1 MKTRQSII
9 RVLHV
14 LLFLGTFLA
23 SAAVPAQFQDGD
35 LVPDGVLNAAD
46 LLAMTRIVE
55 GVVTP
60 TPDDLQHGDLYPPG
74 TGDGVINISD
84 LLQLL
89 NHVQAT
95 PPVAVDDPDAAFT
108 PADTTVTTANVL
120 ANDILANNARI
131 TAFDSTSAN
140 STATNVVY
148 NNNGT
153 FDYTPPAG
161 FGGPDTFT
169 YTLTDDLAQ
178 TSTATVTVR
187 VNSLPVANPDS
198 FTVAENETLSGNV
211 MLDNGNGA
219 DNPGDTPTTVAQGS
233 INVSNGSLTL
243 NTDGSFTYTPNPNF
257 SGSDSFSYTLTDS
270 TPDTSN
276 EATVTITVVPNQSV
290 MTAQTPVQADVTD
303 GSSYELGM
311 KFQSS
316 TDGYIKAIRF
326 YKAASETGVHTGN
339 IWSATGTL
347 LASVTFTGETA
358 SGWQEQALDA
368 PLHILAN
375 TVYLVSVN
383 ANQYYALTNSGLET
397 SISNGD
403 LSSVADGNNGVF
415 GTPGTFPT
423 SSYQNTNYF
432 RDVVFYGG
440 SLMVKAGGDGQSGD
454 VSAPLPTPLAVWIRD
469 HNGAPLAGVPVDF
482 TVTTGDASV
491 SPANVVTD
499 SNGQAATTLTLGST
513 AGTTTVLATATNVG
527 SVTFTANGYLPA
539 TQLVLTPATSTTD
552 ISSPVS
558 YQVTVEDQLGNTV
571 AHSTNQITLSVSGIA
586 GSFSPAATLTPVDG
600 VATVSFA
607 PGSTGTATIDAS
619 SPGLSGASATLN
631 VTNTSLIT
639 TQVPANTNASDGVAY
654 ELGMKFQSSVAGHIL
669 AIRYYKSPSEP
680 TIHSEDPGNALH
692 KGHIWDATGT
702 LLATAGFGNEVTAG
716 WQEQALDTPLSIQ
729 PGTTYT
735 VSVNSTQYFAVT
747 NGGLATAI
755 INGALSSVADGNNGV
770 FGPTGA
776 YPTSSYQD
784 SNYFR
789 DVVFT
794 TGDIIE
800 KTGGDNQSGDI
811 TTALPNPLVVA
822 VRDANDSP
830 VAGIPVTFSVTAG
843 GGSVSPASA
852 VTDSNGQAST
862 TLTLGSSAGAN
873 TVVASAP
880 NLGSVTFGETA
891 TVPPEPPT
899 RLTLAPAS
907 AKINVSRAVTYHATL
922 LDQYGNTVT
931 TATNPVTFSVN
942 GVSGSFS
949 PSATV
954 NPVNGIAT
962 VTFTPST
969 AGPATIDANSS
980 GLTGASASLT
990 VTDLHI
996 SIVSGDNQS
1005 GLVGTALP
1013 SPLVVQVTD
1022 SYTGQPVA
1030 GIAATFTISAG
1041 DGMLYMQSAATD
1053 PNGQASSRFILGAT
1067 AGTNSVNVATTDA
1080 GSAVFNATGTSNGN
1094 TITVL
1099 SGNNQSGIPSST
1111 LANPLVVEVR
1121 DSNNNPLSGVT
1132 VTFNQLQGTG
1142 SFSPTSVTNF
1152 QGQAS
1157 TNFTLGSETGT
1168 RIINATTGV
1177 TGGATFTEYTANPV
1191 VIENLKTG
1199 DPDYQTVRIAYTDT
1213 DIVGYSGT
1221 PSVPVGG
1228 SLPLKISMATPG
1240 NYSIDVYRFGY
1251 YGGAGARKVM
1261 PTIGPLSGIKQPDC
1275 QVTDPQTHLI
1285 ECLWSTSYT
1294 LAIGGDWTSG
1304 LYMARLWD
1312 EATGKQYPIFF
1323 TVRDDSSTSDIVFV
1337 SSINTDLAYSN
1348 YGTPTEKHSLYE
1360 FNSTNGQRAYKVS
1373 FDRPSEEL
1381 SEYTN
1386 HLRYEYNM
1394 IRWLESQGYDVTY
1407 VTDLDVHQNPA
1418 LLKQHKAV
1426 VVAGHS
1432 EYWSLEMRDG
1442 FEAARDA
1449 GVNLAF
1455 FAANTAYWRVRFEPS
1470 STGQPDRVMVCY
1482 KDPLLNDPVAPTYLW
1497 RGPENNRPE
1506 NALMGVMYTGD
1517 YGDQYG
1523 GFNYVVSQA
1532 SDPYFN
1538 NTGLANNDALSGLVG
1553 YEWDAVVDNGFTPP
1567 GLVILSTSPVAPSSI
1582 APGLPPGTDTT
1593 VSHSV
1598 RYTAP
1603 SGAKVFSTG
1612 SIQWVWG
1619 LDSDWVSPVRE
1630 DSRLKQFTV
1639 NLFADFSV
1647 LPTTPSSGIIVP

>member
-1 MKTRQSII
+1 
-9 RVLHV
+9 
-14 LLFLGTFLA
+14 
-23 SAAVPAQFQDGD
+23 
-35 LVPDGVLNAAD
+35 VPDGVLNAAD
-46 LLAMTRIVE
+46 LLVMTKIAE
-55 GVVTP
+55 GLITP
-60 TPDDLQHGDLYPPG
+60 TPDNLQHGDLYPPG
-74 TGDGVINISD
+74 TGDGVINLSD
-84 LLQLL
+84 LLQLVGRISR
-89 NHVQAT
+89 N
-95 PPVAVDDPDAAFT
+95 PPVAVDDPDAAYAPT
-108 PADTTVTTANVL
+108 DTAVTTSNVL
-120 ANDILANNARI
+120 ANDKLFNNAAI
-131 TAFDSTSAN
+131 TGFDSSSAH
-140 STATNVVY
+140 STVTNVVY
-148 NNNGT
+148 NNDGT
-153 FDYTPPAG
+153 FSYTPPAG
-161 FGGPDTFT
+161 FGGSDTFT
-169 YTLTDDLAQ
+169 YTLTDDLGQ

-211 MLDNGNGA
+211 LLDNGNGA
-219 DNPGDTPTTVAQGS
+219 DNPGDTPTSVAAGS
-233 INVSNGSLTL
+233 ISVSNGSLTL
-243 NTDGSFTYTPNPNF
+243 NTDGSFLYTPNPNF
-257 SGSDSFSYTLTDS
+257 SGTDSFSYTLTDS

-276 EATVTITVVPNQSV
+276 EGTVTITVLPNETV
-290 MTAQTPVQADVTD
+290 MTTQAPVLDDVTD

-316 TDGYIKAIRF
+316 ADGYISAIRF

-347 LASVTFTGETA
+347 LASVTFSGETA
-358 SGWQEQALDA
+358 SGWQEQALDT
-368 PLHILAN
+368 PLHILSN
-375 TVYLVSVN
+375 TVYVVSVN
-383 ANQYYALTNSGLET
+383 ANQYYAATNSGLAT
-397 SISNGD
+397 SISNGN
-403 LSSVADGNNGVF
+403 LNSVADGSNGVF
-415 GTPGTFPT
+415 GSPGTFPT
-423 SSYQNTNYF
+423 SSYQNSNYF
-432 RDVVFYGG
+432 RDVVFYSG
-440 SLMVKAGGDGQSGD
+440 SLLVKTGGDNQSGE
-454 VSAPLPTPLAVWIRD
+454 VSTPLPAPLAVWIRD
-469 HNGAPLAGVPVDF
+469 VNGNPMAGVPVDF
-482 TVTTGDASV
+482 TVTAGDGSVSAASV
-491 SPANVVTD
+491 LTD
-499 SNGQAATTLTLGST
+499 SNGQAGTTLTLGSS

-527 SVTFTANGYLPA
+527 SATFNATAYLPA
-539 TQLVLTPATSTTD
+539 TRLVMTPASATTD
-552 ISSPVS
+552 ITSPVN

-571 AHSTNQITLSVSGIA
+571 THATNQIALSVTGID

-600 VATVSFA
+600 VAAFSFA
-607 PGSTGTATIDAS
+607 PASPGMATIDAS
-619 SPGLSGASATLN
+619 TTGLTGASATLN
-631 VTNTSLIT
+631 VTNTSIIT
-639 TQVPANTNASDGVAY
+639 TQVPANTNANDGVAY

-680 TIHSEDPGNALH
+680 TVHSEDPNNAIH
-692 KGHIWDATGT
+692 KGHIWDATGS
-702 LLATAGFGNEVTAG
+702 LLATAGFNSEATGG
-716 WQEQALDTPLSIQ
+716 WQEQALDTPLAIQ

-755 INGALSSVADGNNGV
+755 TNGALSSVADGNNGV
-770 FGPTGA
+770 FAAQGSFPAG
-776 YPTSSYQD
+776 SYQD

-794 TGDIIE
+794 TANIIE

-811 TTALPNPLVVA
+811 STTLPTPLVVA
-822 VRDANDSP
+822 IRDASDSP
-830 VAGIPVTFSVTAG
+830 VAGIPVTFSVAAG
-843 GGSVSPASA
+843 GGSVAPVNA

-862 TLTLGSSAGAN
+862 TLTLGGSAGAN
-873 TVVASAP
+873 TVVASAL
-880 NLGSVTFGETA
+880 NIGSVTFNETA

-899 RLTLAPAS
+899 QLSLAPAS
-907 AKINVSRAVTYHATL
+907 AKTNVSSPVVYHATIR
-922 LDQYGNTVT
+922 DQYGNKVT
-931 TATNPVTFSVN
+931 TATNPVTFSVT

-954 NPVNGIAT
+954 NPVNGVAT
-962 VTFTPST
+962 ATFTPTT
-969 AGPATIDANSS
+969 AGPATINANSS
-980 GLTGASASLT
+980 GLSGASSSLT

-1005 GLVGTALP
+1005 GLVGTELP
-1013 SPLVVQVTD
+1013 NPLVVRVTD

-1030 GIAATFTISAG
+1030 GVTTTFAVSAG
-1041 DGMLYMQSAATD
+1041 DGMLYMQAAATD
-1053 PNGQASSRFILGAT
+1053 PNGQASARFILGTT
-1067 AGTNSVNVATTDA
+1067 AGANSVTVSTADA
-1080 GSAVFNATGTSNGN
+1080 GSVVFNATGTGTGN
-1094 TITVL
+1094 TITII

-1121 DSNNNPLSGVT
+1121 DSNDNPLSGVT
-1132 VTFNQLQGTG
+1132 VTFNLLQGTG
-1142 SFSPTSVTNF
+1142 SFSPSVVTNF

-1157 TNFTLGSETGT
+1157 ANFTLGSETGT

-1177 TGGATFTEYTANPV
+1177 TGGVTFTEYTANPV
-1191 VIENLKTG
+1191 VIENLQPG
-1199 DPDYQTVRIAYTDT
+1199 DSDYQTVRIAYSETDV
-1213 DIVGYSGT
+1213 VGYSST
-1221 PSVPVGG
+1221 PSVNAGG
-1228 SLPLKISMATPG
+1228 TLPLKISMATPG
-1240 NYSIDVYRFGY
+1240 TYTIDVYRFGY

-1261 PTIGPLSGIKQPDC
+1261 PTIGPLNGIKQPDC
-1275 QVTDPQTHLI
+1275 QVTDQATHLV
-1285 ECLWSTSYT
+1285 ECLWDTSYT
-1294 LAIGGDWTSG
+1294 LAIGSDWTSG

-1323 TVRDDSSTSDIVFV
+1323 TVRNDSSTADIVFV

-1348 YGTPTEKHSLYE
+1348 WGTPTEKHSLYE

-1407 VTDLDVHQNPA
+1407 VTDLDVHENPD

-1449 GVNLAF
+1449 GVNLGF

-1470 STGQPDRVMVCY
+1470 STGQADRVMVCY

-1523 GFNYVVSQA
+1523 GFDYVVGQS

-1538 NTGLANNDALSGLVG
+1538 NTGLANNDALAGLVG

-1567 GLVILSTSPVAPSSI
+1567 GLVVLSTSSVSPSSI
-1582 APGLPPGTDTT
+1582 GPDLPPGTDTT

-1612 SIQWVWG
+1612 SIQWAWG
-1619 LDSDWVSPVRE
+1619 LDSDWVNPPRE
-1630 DSRLKQFTV
+1630 DDRLKQMAV
-1639 NLFADFSV
+1639 NIFADFGA